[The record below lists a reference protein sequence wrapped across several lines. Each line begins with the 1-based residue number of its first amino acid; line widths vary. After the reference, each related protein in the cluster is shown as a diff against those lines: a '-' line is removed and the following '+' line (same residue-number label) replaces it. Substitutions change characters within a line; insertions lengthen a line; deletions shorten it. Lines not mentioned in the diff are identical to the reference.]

1 MLAGLLVL
9 LFSGPAVEARHWGHH
24 RHYDYGEHYN
34 WDDQEQDPIR
44 GRQHADREIGPPAR
58 QDTGFTAAVQ
68 QLITGCRQAS
78 TELKRLSVNTLASN
92 LATNDGQRGTL
103 NDMQGA
109 AVEVADRLSSTC
121 PSDLPPSTS
130 GKMQALA
137 EVTRSYLAAVDALQP
152 KVGTFYASLT
162 DEQKA
167 RLVALDLSNR
177 GIDGNPSFTGDAK
190 GTAFCEQWTH
200 ALRSWPT
207 RQLEARISLSDSQH
221 AALFDVA
228 AAMYR
233 SADGLANACPKE
245 MPLSPPGQF
254 DARRKQ
260 LAALLQAIDGI
271 IPVLERFSNILDD
284 AQKTALDTVVN
295 AS

>member
-9 LFSGPAVEARHWGHH
+9 LSSGPAVEARHWGHH
-24 RHYDYGEHYN
+24 RHYYGEQYN
-34 WDDQEQDPIR
+34 WDDREQEPAR

-58 QDTGFTAAVQ
+58 QDAGFTAAVQ
-68 QLITGCRQAS
+68 EMITGCRQAS
-78 TELKRLSVNTLASN
+78 TELKRLSVDTLANN
-92 LATNDGQRGTL
+92 LATDDGQRGTL
-103 NDMQGA
+103 NDMQSA

-121 PSDLPPSTS
+121 PSALPPSTS

-177 GIDGNPSFTGDAK
+177 VIDENASFTGDAK
-190 GTAFCEQWTH
+190 GSAFCDQWTH

-245 MPLSPPGQF
+245 MPLNPPGQF
-254 DARRKQ
+254 DARHKQ
-260 LAALLQAIDGI
+260 LTALLQAIDGI
-271 IPVLERFSNILDD
+271 NPVLERFSSTLDE
-284 AQKTALDTVVN
+284 AQRTALDTVVN